1 MARGARDSANHVST
15 EAVVAAVKE
24 SDKARSPLRI
34 SGRSTWLDA
43 GRPVRADKTLSLRD
57 DAGVV
62 SYVPGDLTL
71 TVRAGTPLSE
81 IERVT
86 QEHDQWLP
94 LDPYGLPDGT
104 IGATI
109 ATASAGPLAS
119 GFGLPRDLLL
129 GLEFVNGRGDVVR
142 GGGKV
147 VKNVAGFDLSRLLTG
162 SWGTLGVITEVTLRL
177 YALPKADRTFA
188 VALSGSEKEVS
199 SRVRAI
205 VTSPLTPF
213 ALQLLNPPAARAL
226 GLGEKPVCLV
236 RFGGNE
242 ALVRAQLSALS
253 QVARP
258 EEVES
263 TIWTRLR
270 QLDGKS
276 HTTIR
281 VSSMPQ
287 RFLAASARI
296 LGDDVPGIYTSID
309 PRRGILRIIV
319 GADGAGGE
327 DSGAIG
333 PIDFDRDGAESSEV
347 SFEKLPPDA
356 WPAVS
361 PSVVRDGLSQGIKR
375 AYDPHNI
382 LNPGILGD

>member
-1 MARGARDSANHVST
+1 VST
-15 EAVVAAVKE
+15 EAVVSAIKE
-24 SDKARSPLRI
+24 SVKTRATLRLA
-34 SGRSTWLDA
+34 GRSTWLDA
-43 GRPVRADKTLSLRD
+43 GRPVGADKTLSLGD
-57 DAGVV
+57 DSGVV

-86 QEHDQWLP
+86 REHDQWLP
-94 LDPYGLPDGT
+94 LDPYGSSDGT

-129 GLEFVNGRGDVVR
+129 GLEFVNGRGEVVR

-177 YALPKADRTFA
+177 YALPSADRTFA
-188 VALSGSEKEVS
+188 IALEGSEKEIASLVH
-199 SRVRAI
+199 AI
-205 VTSPLTPF
+205 VVSPLTPY
-213 ALQLLNPPAARAL
+213 ALQLLNPPAARSL
-226 GLGEKPVCLV
+226 GLGKHSVCLI
-236 RFGGNE
+236 RFGGND
-242 ALVRAQLSALS
+242 AVVRSQVNALS
-253 QVARP
+253 KVARP
-258 EEVES
+258 EEEQS

-270 QLDGKS
+270 QLDGDA

-281 VSSMPQ
+281 VVSMPQ
-287 RFLAASARI
+287 RFLATSARI
-296 LGDDVPGIYTSID
+296 LADDIPEICTCID
-309 PRRGILRIIV
+309 PRRGVLRIV
-319 GADGAGGE
+319 VGAGGKNGDDDTPTTE
-327 DSGAIG
+327 GS
-333 PIDFDRDGAESSEV
+333 IDFHRGGAESSEV
-347 SFEKLPPDA
+347 IFEKLPPEV

-361 PSVVRDGLSQGIKR
+361 PTVVGDGLSQGVKR
-375 AYDPHNI
+375 AFDPHNI